1 LLPKPQITGL
11 PNPVHYIR
19 DFKRFQEI
27 LSVLVRHGFGHLVM
41 ELKHSDSALGRLISS
56 FRFAGLDEGKT
67 SLITVAERIRLVFQD
82 LGPTF
87 IKLGQ
92 ILSTRPDLASDEIM
106 IELQHLQDNVPAFAF
121 PEAKNLIEVE
131 LGKKLEDAFASF
143 DVTPLGTA
151 SIGQVYAA
159 QLHQGTD
166 VVIKVQRPGV
176 RSLIESDISLMLMVA
191 RQLENRIPE
200 LRAIDPVGIIEQF
213 QRAVSR
219 ELDYT
224 NEMRNARRFKAAFEE
239 NPRVVVGL

>member
-1 LLPKPQITGL
+1 
-11 PNPVHYIR
+11 
-19 DFKRFQEI
+19 
-27 LSVLVRHGFGHLVM
+27 M

-143 DVTPLGTA
+143 DVTHKQTVNNDLIDTYTKHF
-151 SIGQVYAA
+151 SK
-159 QLHQGTD
+159 TSFS
-166 VVIKVQRPGV
+166 RPD
-176 RSLIESDISLMLMVA
+176 ST
-191 RQLENRIPE
+191 
-200 LRAIDPVGIIEQF
+200 II
-213 QRAVSR
+213 
-219 ELDYT
+219 
-224 NEMRNARRFKAAFEE
+224 
-239 NPRVVVGL
+239 